1 MKTVITYVTLDES
14 IVDEWD
20 DTMQRRLQAA
30 ESAPGWVA
38 GQILASSDSP
48 GERVII
54 GVWDGQEDWAAWH
67 EDEAFRHTRSR
78 LERLGARSGTTTWY
92 DTLYEAKKP

>member
-1 MKTVITYVTLDES
+1 MKTVITYVTLADS
-14 IVDEWD
+14 IVTEWD

-38 GQILASSDSP
+38 GQILASSENP
-48 GERVII
+48 GERVIV
-54 GVWDGQEDWAAWH
+54 GVWEAREDWAAWH
-67 EDEAFRHTRSR
+67 EDEAFRQTRSR

-92 DTLYEAKKP
+92 DTLYVARRQ